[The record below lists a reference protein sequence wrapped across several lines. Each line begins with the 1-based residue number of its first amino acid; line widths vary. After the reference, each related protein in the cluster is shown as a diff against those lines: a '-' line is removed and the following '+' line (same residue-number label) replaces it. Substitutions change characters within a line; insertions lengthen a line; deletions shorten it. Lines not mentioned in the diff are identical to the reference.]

1 MSDVKVDLGRRLFYD
16 ARLSRNQTYACATC
30 HQQQLA
36 FTDGR
41 ARAIGSTGGVH
52 PRSAMTLTNAGY
64 NASYGWADPARRT
77 LEAQMLVPLLN
88 DHPVEMGL
96 AGHEGEIVQR
106 FQTAEDRARFAAA
119 FPTDPAPTLANI
131 VKAIAAFER
140 TLVSGSSP
148 LDRYLYQDDRAALS
162 PSAQKGMALFFST
175 RLRCSECHGGFNLSG
190 PVDFDVAKTHPTP
203 VFHNTGLYNVDG
215 AGSYPAEDRGLM
227 DVTHDPKDMGRF
239 RAPTLR
245 NVAVTA
251 PYMHDGS
258 IPTLEAVLD
267 HYASGGRRS
276 RFRSRAVRGFTLTA
290 RDRTDLLAFLNSL
303 TDDGFLANPAL
314 APPRMTVLRT
324 SLVTAPPATSPV
336 LAPSACH
343 GAFGAPA
350 FGRTTTRRHDDTTKM
365 PVLFDGLHPA
375 GGTALRAAAG
385 VRIGQITSRVLRFRL
400 LVI

>member
-1 MSDVKVDLGRRLFYD
+1 MSDAKVDLGRRLFYD
-16 ARLSRNQTYACATC
+16 SRLSRNQTYACATC

-64 NASYGWADPARRT
+64 NASYGWADPSRRT

-88 DHPVEMGL
+88 DHPDRDGTRRTTRT
-96 AGHEGEIVQR
+96 EIV
-106 FQTAEDRARFAAA
+106 AA
-119 FPTDPAPTLANI
+119 FSDRGGPRPIRRGHSRQSAAPTLANI
-131 VKAIAAFER
+131 VKAIASFER

-162 PSAQKGMALFFST
+162 PSAQNGMALFFST

-190 PVDFDVAKTHPTP
+190 PVDFDVRQDPSDAGRSTTP
-203 VFHNTGLYNVDG
+203 ASTTSMAPVRIR
-215 AGSYPAEDRGLM
+215 PRIEDSK

-245 NVAVTA
+245 NIAVTA

-258 IPTLEAVLD
+258 IPTLEGVLD

-276 RFRSRAVRGFTLTA
+276 RFRSRAVTGFTLTA
-290 RDRTDLLAFLNSL
+290 RDRADLLAFLNSL
-303 TDDGFLANPAL
+303 TDDAFLGNPAF
-314 APPRMTVLRT
+314 APPR
-324 SLVTAPPATSPV
+324 
-336 LAPSACH
+336 
-343 GAFGAPA
+343 
-350 FGRTTTRRHDDTTKM
+350 
-365 PVLFDGLHPA
+365 
-375 GGTALRAAAG
+375 
-385 VRIGQITSRVLRFRL
+385 
-400 LVI
+400 